1 MYEYEEKNV
10 EEKITVLKIEVGKL
24 PELKEIPNQLK
35 AMQEEVDGLIEV
47 VYLGDDALA
56 IVNEEG
62 RINGMEPN
70 RYMGDE
76 IICGPFFIC
85 GDTNTGD
92 FASLST
98 KQIQKYMTE
107 FSFIPEFTGDEPE
120 LEPRAFVWTF
130 DFR

>member
-1 MYEYEEKNV
+1 MIVNGEKNMD
-10 EEKITVLKIEVGKL
+10 EKITVLKIEVGKL
-24 PELKEIPNQLK
+24 PVLKEIPNQLK
-35 AMQEEVDGLIEV
+35 VMQEEVDGLIEV
-47 VYLGDDALA
+47 VYLGDNTLA

-70 RYMGDE
+70 RYIGDE

-85 GDTNTGD
+85 GDTKNGD

-107 FSFIPEFTGDEPE
+107 FSCIPEFTGDEPE
-120 LEPRAFVWTF
+120 LEPRIVVWTF